1 MQSPPGSAHTRFF
14 GSHKR
19 GIEKPLIEGA
29 FAEHR
34 GKAIIRNVLRERRV
48 AAEATLR
55 LQVKPFE
62 RNLVQ
67 SVPQVQVGYEH
78 VLHVRTADFARVA
91 FIALRHSNPPYIRRI
106 PNSTAEPDFMKL
118 PIVAIVGR
126 PNVGK
131 SSLFNLLAERRISIV
146 DPTAGVTRDRIGTPL
161 LVGDQYCEL
170 VDTGG
175 MGIQD
180 KDNLTGDIERQIQ
193 IAVNEAAVILF
204 VVDVREGAQPLD
216 EHVAERLRVADK
228 PIVFVA
234 NKADDP
240 KLDVAASDLYR
251 LGYGE
256 PICVSANAKRGREDL
271 IFAIRERLPDDS
283 PTEAPEE
290 VELKIAIVGKRNV
303 GKSTFINSLTEA
315 ERMIVSEVPGT
326 TRDSVD
332 VRFQRDG
339 KTFIAIDTAGVRKK
353 TTLANSIEFYSMHRA
368 ERSIRRADVVLHFFD
383 PRPRV
388 SRVDMKLTEYILEQ
402 HKPAIFVVNKW
413 DLAKD
418 TIATQKWSD
427 YLRKVFPMLD
437 YVPIAFITAKE
448 GRNVWRLLNLC
459 QQLHKQAGLR
469 ATTGELNRVI
479 REAMLANVP
488 PVRDNKVPKLYYA
501 AQVAVHPPTLL
512 MVTNGPELFDP
523 PYLRYLARILRDAF
537 KFGEVPIKMMLKTKG
552 ETAGRGKPKVEP
564 DEEEM
569 MAEARKLAKEDLEEY
584 DDGDEPATPAPVVV
598 PPKPKKKPLVRKPLK
613 KKKKPSS
620 ETWNV

>member
-1 MQSPPGSAHTRFF
+1 
-14 GSHKR
+14 
-19 GIEKPLIEGA
+19 
-29 FAEHR
+29 
-34 GKAIIRNVLRERRV
+34 
-48 AAEATLR
+48 
-55 LQVKPFE
+55 
-62 RNLVQ
+62 
-67 SVPQVQVGYEH
+67 
-78 VLHVRTADFARVA
+78 
-91 FIALRHSNPPYIRRI
+91 
-106 PNSTAEPDFMKL
+106 MKL

-146 DPTAGVTRDRIGTPL
+146 DPTAGVTRDRVGTPL

-180 KDNLTGDIERQIQ
+180 KDNLTGDIEHQ
-193 IAVNEAAVILF
+193 IAVAVREAAVILF
-204 VVDVREGAQPLD
+204 VVDIRDGVVPLD
-216 EHVAERLRVADK
+216 EHVAEKLRHTSK
-228 PIVFVA
+228 PVIFVA
-234 NKADDP
+234 NKADEI
-240 KLDVAASDLYR
+240 KMDVGASDLYR

-256 PICVSANAKRGREDL
+256 PVCVSANAKRGREDL
-271 IFAIRERLPDDS
+271 LFAIRERLPEDS
-283 PTEAPEE
+283 PTEAPQT

-303 GKSTFINSLTEA
+303 GKSTFINSLTES
-315 ERMIVSEVPGT
+315 ERMIVSEVAGT

-332 VRFQRDG
+332 VRFERDG

-353 TTLANSIEFYSMHRA
+353 STLADSIEFYSMHRA

-388 SRVDMKLTEYILEQ
+388 SRVDKQLAEYILDN

-418 TIATQKWSD
+418 TIPTEKWSE

-459 QQLHKQAGLR
+459 QQLHKQSGIR

-512 MVTNGPELFDP
+512 LVTNGPELFDQ
-523 PYLRYLARILRDAF
+523 PYIRYLARVLRDAF
-537 KFGEVPIKMMLKTKG
+537 KFGEVPLKIMLKTKG
-552 ETAGRGKPKVEP
+552 ETAARGQPKREV
-564 DEEEM
+564 DEGEM
-569 MAEARKLAKEDLEEY
+569 MELARAAAGEET
-584 DDGDEPATPAPVVV
+584 DGHSESDGETVGV
-598 PPKPKKKPLVRKPLK
+598 PPPTPKPKKKAVSAKPTK
-613 KKKKPSS
+613 KKKKPKSD
-620 ETWNV
+620 TWNL

>member
-1 MQSPPGSAHTRFF
+1 
-14 GSHKR
+14 
-19 GIEKPLIEGA
+19 
-29 FAEHR
+29 
-34 GKAIIRNVLRERRV
+34 
-48 AAEATLR
+48 
-55 LQVKPFE
+55 
-62 RNLVQ
+62 
-67 SVPQVQVGYEH
+67 
-78 VLHVRTADFARVA
+78 
-91 FIALRHSNPPYIRRI
+91 
-106 PNSTAEPDFMKL
+106 MKL

-180 KDNLTGDIERQIQ
+180 KDNLTGDIENQIR
-193 IAVNEAAVILF
+193 IAVKEAAVILF
-204 VVDVREGAQPLD
+204 VVDIRDGAQPLD
-216 EHVAERLRVADK
+216 EHVAERLRVANK
-228 PIVFVA
+228 PVIFVA
-234 NKADDP
+234 NKADEI
-240 KLDVAASDLYR
+240 KLDLAASDLFR

-271 IFAIRERLPDDS
+271 IFAIRELLPEDS
-283 PTEAPEE
+283 PTEAPSA
-290 VELKIAIVGKRNV
+290 VELKLAIVGKRNV
-303 GKSTFINSLTEA
+303 GKSTFINSLTESD
-315 ERMIVSEVPGT
+315 RMIVSEVAGT

-332 VRFQRDG
+332 VRFERDG

-388 SRVDMKLTEYILEQ
+388 SRVDKQLTEYILDN

-413 DLAKD
+413 DLAMD

-448 GRNVWRLLNLC
+448 GRNVWRLLNLA
-459 QQLHKQAGLR
+459 QQLHKQSSIR

-488 PVRDNKVPKLYYA
+488 PVRNNKVPKLYYA

-512 MVTNGPELFDP
+512 LVTNGPELFDE
-523 PYLRYLARILRDAF
+523 PYVRYLARVIRDAF
-537 KFGEVPIKMMLKTKG
+537 QFGEVPVKLMLKTKG
-552 ETAGRGKPKVEP
+552 ETAARGQQKREP

-569 MAEARKLAKEDLEEY
+569 MELARIAAREDTGM
-584 DDGDEPATPAPVVV
+584 DGESGADEPEIAPP
-598 PPKPKKKPLVRKPLK
+598 PPKPKKKPTAVRPPK
-613 KKKKPSS
+613 KKKKPKSD
-620 ETWNV
+620 TWNV

>member
-1 MQSPPGSAHTRFF
+1 
-14 GSHKR
+14 
-19 GIEKPLIEGA
+19 
-29 FAEHR
+29 
-34 GKAIIRNVLRERRV
+34 
-48 AAEATLR
+48 
-55 LQVKPFE
+55 
-62 RNLVQ
+62 
-67 SVPQVQVGYEH
+67 
-78 VLHVRTADFARVA
+78 
-91 FIALRHSNPPYIRRI
+91 
-106 PNSTAEPDFMKL
+106 MKL

-204 VVDVREGAQPLD
+204 VVDVRDGAQPLD
-216 EHVAERLRVADK
+216 EHVAERLRVANK
-228 PIVFVA
+228 PVIFVA
-234 NKADDP
+234 NKADEP
-240 KLDVAASDLYR
+240 KLDVGTSDLFR

-271 IFAIRERLPDDS
+271 IFAIRERLPEDS
-283 PTEAPEE
+283 PTDAPGE

-315 ERMIVSEVPGT
+315 ERMIVSEVAGT

-332 VRFQRDG
+332 VRFERDG

-488 PVRDNKVPKLYYA
+488 PVRNNKVPKVYYS
-501 AQVAVHPPTLL
+501 AQVAVHPPTIL
-512 MVTNGPELFDP
+512 MVTNGPELFDD
-523 PYLRYLARILRDAF
+523 PYIRHLARVLRDAF
-537 KFGEVPIKMMLKTKG
+537 KFGEVPIKIMLKTKG
-552 ETAGRGKPKVEP
+552 ETAGRGKPKEEP
-564 DEEEM
+564 DDEEM
-569 MAEARKLAKEDLEEY
+569 MALARKAAKEELEFG
-584 DDGDEPATPAPVVV
+584 DGDGTEAPEPVAA
-598 PPKPKKKPLVRKPLK
+598 PPKPKKKPVVRKTGK

-620 ETWNV
+620 DTWNV